1 MKTFEMPEISVI
13 AFSAEDVICAS
24 GVTPNEIPNG
34 TPWA

>member
-24 GVTPNEIPNG
+24 GVTPNELPNG
-34 TPWA
+34 TTWG